1 MKTLL
6 SGAIALALTALVA
19 GPVLAQGKL
28 RPGQLSIDKGT
39 KTATA
44 TAGAATLNKG
54 SGKITTELITTAA
67 AATYT
72 LTLTNSRIAA
82 ADTVFVSV
90 ANGTNSAGAPTIQ
103 SVTPGAGSVV
113 IVIRNAH
120 ASAAF
125 NGTLVI
131 SFAVFKA

>member
-6 SGAIALALTALVA
+6 SGAVALALSALLV
-19 GPVLAQGKL
+19 GPVLAQGRL
-28 RPGQLSIDKGT
+28 RPGQISIDKGT

-44 TAGAATLNKG
+44 TGGAATLNKS
-54 SGKITTELITTAA
+54 SGKITTESLNTAA
-67 AATYT
+67 AGTYT
-72 LTLTNSRIAA
+72 LTLTNSRVVA
-82 ADTVFVSV
+82 ADQVFVSL
-90 ANGTNSAGAPTIQ
+90 ANGTNTGGSAQVQ

-120 ASAAF
+120 VSTAF
-125 NGTLVI
+125 NGTLVV